1 MLSLCASFK
10 GQLNFCCMN
19 IMLICLSE
27 YSVMY
32 RSGTVASG
40 PNKADLLSAQNGLV
54 GRPLNRS
61 DQDSGFHPTNKR
73 ERQVVLD
80 KEMPNPRTINK

>member
-1 MLSLCASFK
+1 VLLLRGNLTSVEHNWEHVNMF
-10 GQLNFCCMN
+10 
-19 IMLICLSE
+19 ISE

-40 PNKADLLSAQNGLV
+40 PSKADLLSAQNGLV